1 MLGYLFYDKIDISRN
16 KKFIEWLIKEAA
28 VHGLKLILHHTED
41 NLETL
46 ETPDFVI
53 NRSRV
58 SSISHFYK
66 DIKVFNSA
74 LVTEI
79 ANDKYQTYHYFKDDV
94 PMLETCLI
102 SERTTFPCI
111 VKSKSGHGGTEVFW
125 VTSKEELTYSDDY
138 IAQDIAP
145 QLGKD
150 LRVYIL
156 DNKII
161 QGILRTH
168 PTDFKSNYSLGGQ
181 AKLYDLSEQEK
192 SLVYKIL
199 EKLPIVYGGIDFLFD
214 EHNQLI
220 LNEIED
226 AVGARMLYNLT
237 NIKIVEDY
245 IACIAAKLKNY

>member
-1 MLGYLFYDKIDISRN
+1 MLGYLFYDKRDISRN
-16 KKFIEWLIKEAA
+16 EKFIEWLIEEA
-28 VHGLKLILHHTED
+28 LKYDLNLILHHTED

-46 ETPDFVI
+46 ETPEFII

-58 SSISHFYK
+58 AFISHFYK
-66 DIKVFNSA
+66 DIKVFNNA

-79 ANDKYQTYHYFKDDV
+79 ANDKYKTYHYFKDDI
-94 PMLETCLI
+94 PMLKTCLV

-111 VKSKSGHGGTEVFW
+111 VKSKSGHGGTDVFW
-125 VTSKEELTYSDDY
+125 VTSKEELTYSDEY

-168 PTDFKSNYSLGGQ
+168 ETDFKSNYSLGGQ
-181 AKLYDLSEQEK
+181 AKVYDLSEQEK
-192 SLVYKIL
+192 ALVYKIL
-199 EKLPIVYGGIDFLFD
+199 EKLPLVYGGIDFLFD
-214 EHNQLI
+214 EHNHLI
-220 LNEIED
+220 LNEVED

-237 NIKIVEDY
+237 DIKIVDDY